1 MAYRLKHFWTKFE
14 KMNHSGPSL
23 GITPTATGNLTT
35 KISNLYPLAFF
46 DELLKNRASKP
57 LEKL

>member
-1 MAYRLKHFWTKFE
+1 MD
-14 KMNHSGPSL
+14 HSGPSL